1 MTTPASDPMKVT
13 YTTSAADMD
22 RIHEAFDAALAR
34 VRSECGREH
43 PLYIDGEPVRSE
55 APPIVDTSPI
65 DTSLV
70 LGRFASAGVEHV
82 DRAIE
87 SAWRARRRW
96 EKAGWRERVAILR
109 RAARLVREQ
118 KFDLAACMSLEV
130 GKSRLESLGDA
141 EESADLIDYY
151 AAQMEEADGFRR
163 KMNRLTPIEDNTDLL
178 RPYGVFACIAPFNFP
193 LALACGMSSAALV
206 AGNTVVFKPAQDTPW
221 TGLRMYRIYREAG
234 VPGDVLHFVT
244 GRGSAIGDALWRH
257 PKVDGIV
264 FTGSKEVGLR
274 MFREFSTRW
283 VKPCL
288 TELGGKN
295 AAIVTA
301 SADLDAAA
309 EGVMRSAFGLQN
321 QKCSACSRV
330 YVHRKVADAFTAKLV
345 EKTRAIAIGDPT
357 ERSVFFGPVINQN
370 AVRTFERAVELARK
384 DGTVLHGGQRLREGA
399 FARGHYVEPT
409 LVRAPLSSGLF
420 MEEFFVP
427 VLAVGEVD
435 SLEQAIE
442 EANRAEYGL
451 TAGLFSGDPA
461 EVETFF
467 DEIEAGVTYV
477 NKRSGA
483 TTGAWPGAQPF
494 CGWKGSGS
502 TGKGGC
508 GPYYVMQFMREQSR
522 TVIDENRVAG
532 ARAGRG

>member
-1 MTTPASDPMKVT
+1 MTTPATDPTKVT
-13 YTTSAADMD
+13 YTTSASDMD
-22 RIHEAFDAALAR
+22 RIHDAFDRALER
-34 VRSECGREH
+34 VRAECGQDH
-43 PLYIDGEPVRSE
+43 PLYIDGEAVWSE

-65 DTSLV
+65 DTGLV
-70 LGRFASAGVEHV
+70 LGRFASASPAHV
-82 DRAIE
+82 DRAVE
-87 SAWRARRRW
+87 SAHRARRRW
-96 EKAGWRERVAILR
+96 EKLGWQARVGILR
-109 RAARLVREQ
+109 QAARLVREQ
-118 KFDLAACMSLEV
+118 KFELAACMSLEV

-151 AAQMEEADGFRR
+151 AAQMEEAGGFRR

-178 RPYGVFACIAPFNFP
+178 RPFGVFACIAPFNFP

-234 VPGDVLHFVT
+234 IPGDVLHFVS
-244 GRGSAIGDALWRH
+244 GQGSAIGDALWQH
-257 PKVDGIV
+257 PKVDGVV
-264 FTGSKEVGLR
+264 FTGSKDVGLR
-274 MFREFSTRW
+274 MFQGFSARW

-309 EGVMRSAFGLQN
+309 EGVMRSAWGLQN

-330 YVHRKVADAFTAKLV
+330 YVDRRVAEAFIERLIG
-345 EKTRAIAIGDPT
+345 KTRAMTIGDPT
-357 ERSVFFGPVINQN
+357 QRGVFFGPVINQN

-384 DGTVLHGGQRLREGA
+384 DGTLLHGGRRMQEGA

-409 LVRAPLSSGLF
+409 IVKAPLSSRLF
-420 MEEFFVP
+420 LDEFFVP
-427 VLAVGEVD
+427 VLAIGEVD
-435 SLEQAIE
+435 SLAQAIE

-451 TAGLFSGDPA
+451 TAGLFSRDPA
-461 EVETFF
+461 EVELFF

-522 TVIDENRVAG
+522 TVIEER
-532 ARAGRG
+532 

>member
-1 MTTPASDPMKVT
+1 MTTPASDPMKIT

-22 RIHEAFDAALAR
+22 AIHVAFDRALET
-34 VRSECGREH
+34 VRSQCGGKH
-43 PLYIDGEPVRSE
+43 PLYIDGRPVRSE

-65 DTSLV
+65 DTDLV
-70 LGRFASAGVEHV
+70 LGEFASASVEQV
-82 DRAIE
+82 GQAIE
-87 SAWRARRRW
+87 SASRARREW
-96 EKAGWRERVAILR
+96 EKVGWQKRVTIMR
-109 RAARLVREQ
+109 KAAELVRTS
-118 KFDLAACMSLEV
+118 KFELAACMSLEV
-130 GKSRLESLGDA
+130 GKSRMESLGDA

-151 AAQMEEADGFRR
+151 AAQMEEAGGFRR
-163 KMNRLTPIEDNTDLL
+163 KMNKLTPIEDNTDLL
-178 RPYGVFACIAPFNFP
+178 RPFGVFVCIAPFNFP
-193 LALACGMSSAALV
+193 LALAAGMSSAALV
-206 AGNTVVFKPAQDTPW
+206 TGNTVVFKPAQDTPW
-221 TGLRMYRIYREAG
+221 TGLRLYHIYREAG
-234 VPGDVLHFVT
+234 VPGEVLHFIS
-244 GRGSAIGDALWRH
+244 GRGSSIGDALWQH

-264 FTGSKEVGLR
+264 FTGSKDVGIR
-274 MFREFSTRW
+274 MFKGFSTRW

-295 AAIVTA
+295 ACIVTE

-309 EGVMRSAFGLQN
+309 EGVMKSAWGLQN

-330 YVHRKVADAFTAKLV
+330 YVHRKVAGEFTAALI
-345 EKTRAIAIGDPT
+345 EKTRAVIIGDPT
-357 ERSVFFGPVINQN
+357 KRDVFFGPVINQN
-370 AVRTFERAVELARK
+370 AVETFERTVEMARR
-384 DGTVLHGGQRLREGA
+384 DGSILLGGRRILEGA

-409 LVRAPLSSGLF
+409 IVQAPLSSPLF

-427 VLAVGEVD
+427 VLAIGEID

-442 EANRAEYGL
+442 EANRTEYGL
-451 TAGLFSGDPA
+451 TAGLFSRDPA
-461 EVETFF
+461 DVEKFF

-477 NKRSGA
+477 NKRTGA

-522 TVIDENRVAG
+522 TVIETR
-532 ARAGRG
+532 